1 MPDGKAPDTFDG
13 DAPYVME
20 EWGNKA
26 NSMPGEITKLL
37 RRWNRDAGAAGEAD
51 ELIYAELRR
60 RARQILRS
68 ERPGHALASSDLV
81 NEAWLRLSGQD
92 GQRWE
97 NRAQFFALGARMMRR
112 ILVDH
117 ARSRRRAKRGGE
129 MSSVTLHTDLNA
141 PAQGTDIL
149 ALNDALEALAKLD
162 PRQSQV
168 VELRFLGGLSIEETA
183 EALGVAKAT
192 VNRDW
197 VTARAWLIRELS
209 RPA

>member
-1 MPDGKAPDTFDG
+1 
-13 DAPYVME
+13 ME
-20 EWGNKA
+20 EWRDATKR
-26 NSMPGEITKLL
+26 MPGDITKLL
-37 RRWNRDAGAAGEAD
+37 RKWNRDAGAAGEAD

-92 GQRWE
+92 GEQWE
-97 NRAQFFALGARMMRR
+97 NRAQFYAIGARMMRR

-117 ARSRRRAKRGGE
+117 ARSRRRTKRGGE
-129 MSSVTLHTDLNA
+129 MDSVTLRTDLNA
-141 PAQGTDIL
+141 PAEGTDIL

-162 PRQSQV
+162 LRQSQV
-168 VELRFLGGLSIEETA
+168 VEMRFFGGLSIEETA
-183 EALGVAKAT
+183 EALNVAKAT

-209 RPA
+209 RQP

>member
-1 MPDGKAPDTFDG
+1 
-13 DAPYVME
+13 
-20 EWGNKA
+20 
-26 NSMPGEITKLL
+26 MPGEITKLL
-37 RRWNRDAGAAGEAD
+37 HKWNREAGAAGEGD
-51 ELIYAELRR
+51 EQIYAELRR

-81 NEAWLRLSGQD
+81 HEAWLRLSGQD
-92 GQRWE
+92 GRRWE
-97 NRAQFFALGARMMRR
+97 NRAHFFAVGARMMRR

-117 ARSRRRAKRGGE
+117 ARARRRAKRGGE

-141 PAQGTDIL
+141 PSQGTDVL
-149 ALNDALEALAKLD
+149 ALNEALEALAKLD

-168 VELRFLGGLSIEETA
+168 VELRFFGGLSIEETA
-183 EALGVAKAT
+183 EALDVAKAT

-209 RPA
+209 RQA

>member
-1 MPDGKAPDTFDG
+1 
-13 DAPYVME
+13 ME
-20 EWGNKA
+20 EWRDTTK
-26 NSMPGEITKLL
+26 SMPGDITKLL
-37 RRWNRDAGAAGEAD
+37 RKWNREAGAAGEAD
-51 ELIYAELRR
+51 DQIYAELRR

-92 GQRWE
+92 GQQWE
-97 NRAQFFALGARMMRR
+97 NRAQFFAIGARMMRR

-117 ARSRRRAKRGGE
+117 ARARRRAKRGGE
-129 MSSVTLHTDLNA
+129 LSSVTLHTDLNA
-141 PAQGTDIL
+141 PSEETDIL

-168 VELRFLGGLSIEETA
+168 VELRFFGGLSIEETA
-183 EALGVAKAT
+183 EALDIAKAT

-209 RPA
+209 RQA